1 MDPTI
6 SFRRMTFSDGTTI
19 DLEPNDV
26 VVFVGPNNA
35 GKSLALRE
43 IDQHI
48 GDPRATLVVK
58 EVEKTVHGTS
68 DEFEVFLR
76 KHARI
81 TNRDG
86 SLNVSA
92 YGVSLQTGASDIKQ
106 HWPNQASLFKS
117 LFCMLV
123 RTEGRITDSDPVDSI
138 AVPDDPVSH
147 PIHMLLNDAIE
158 EKMSGYFRKAFGE
171 DLILFRTG
179 GKHMP
184 LLVGHRLRPA
194 QGEDRVS
201 HTYCKRLLDSTV
213 PLQKQ
218 GDGMRSFASVI
229 LHVLAPI
236 TPSVL
241 LLDEPEAFLHPPQ
254 ARLLGEIIA
263 REKSPRS
270 QLFLATHSP
279 DVLDGLIGL
288 TPKNLRVVRMHRDGS
303 INRIKELD
311 KALVRKIS
319 VDPLMKYSSVM
330 SGVFHERVIICES
343 DTDCMFYGAILDLP
357 GVYKGRHPDVL
368 FVHAGGKDRMATL
381 AQTLV
386 VLDVTVDIVAD
397 IDILREEAKFRLV
410 VESLGGDWSEMQS
423 RSQIV
428 RSAVNQQKPILGDV
442 EVRENIRQVLDD
454 SLDQDTLTTLRSRI
468 NDVFRKASPWDAL
481 KRSGASGLPA
491 GDATQR
497 FKELKDLCNR
507 IGLWIVPV
515 GEVEGF
521 CKSVGNHGPKW
532 VQRVMGSKNLSRDPE
547 LKDARCFVREIW
559 QRKSTNE
566 AAK

>member
-6 SFRRMTFSDGTTI
+6 SFRSMTFSDGTTI

-43 IDQHI
+43 IDQHV
-48 GDPRATLVVK
+48 GDARTTLVVK
-58 EVEKTVHGTS
+58 SVERTVQGTPE
-68 DEFEVFLR
+68 EFEMFLR

-81 TNRDG
+81 KDREG
-86 SLNVSA
+86 SLHVSA
-92 YGVSLQTGASDIKQ
+92 YGVNLQTGVSDLKQ
-106 HWPNQASLFKS
+106 HWPNAASIFKS

-147 PIHMLLNDAIE
+147 PIHMLLNDTIE
-158 EKMSGYFRKAFGE
+158 EKMSGYFRKAFGD

-184 LLVGHRLRPA
+184 LLVGHRLRPTT
-194 QGEDRVS
+194 GEDRVS
-201 HTYCKRLLDSTV
+201 HTYCERLLKSTV
-213 PLQKQ
+213 PLHEQ

-229 LHVLAPI
+229 LHILAPI

-241 LLDEPEAFLHPPQ
+241 LLDEPEAFLHPSQ

-263 REKSPRS
+263 REKSPRA

-288 TPKNLRVVRMHRDGS
+288 SPKKLRVVRIQRDG
-303 INRIKELD
+303 IVNRIKELD
-311 KALVRKIS
+311 KALIQEIS

-343 DTDCMFYGAILDLP
+343 DTDCMFYGAIIDLP
-357 GVYKGRHPDVL
+357 GVYGNRHPDVL
-368 FVHAGGKDRMATL
+368 FVHANGKDRMATL
-381 AQTLV
+381 ARILV
-386 VLDVTVDIVAD
+386 ALDVTVDVVAD
-397 IDILREEAKFRLV
+397 IDILREEAKFRRV
-410 VESLGGDWSEMQS
+410 VESLGGDWSEIQLP
-423 RSQIV
+423 SQVV
-428 RSAVNQQKPILGDV
+428 RSAVSQQKPSLGIA
-442 EVRENIRQVLDD
+442 EVGTNIRQILDD
-454 SLDQDTLTTLRSRI
+454 SLDQLALSALRSCI
-468 NDVFRKASPWDAL
+468 NDVFRKASPWDTI

-497 FKELKDLCNR
+497 FKELQNLCNR

-532 VQRVMGSKNLSRDPE
+532 AQRVVDSKSLSNDPE
-547 LKDARCFVREIW
+547 LEPARCFVRDIW
-559 QRKSTNE
+559 QRTTT
-566 AAK
+566 

>member
-1 MDPTI
+1 M
-6 SFRRMTFSDGTTI
+6 
-19 DLEPNDV
+19 
-26 VVFVGPNNA
+26 
-35 GKSLALRE
+35 
-43 IDQHI
+43 
-48 GDPRATLVVK
+48 
-58 EVEKTVHGTS
+58 
-68 DEFEVFLR
+68 FLR

-81 TNRDG
+81 KDREG
-86 SLNVSA
+86 SLHVSA
-92 YGVSLQTGASDIKQ
+92 YGVNLQTGVSDLKQ
-106 HWPNQASLFKS
+106 HWPNAASIFKS

-147 PIHMLLNDAIE
+147 PIHMLLNDTIE
-158 EKMSGYFRKAFGE
+158 EKMSGYFRKAFGD

-184 LLVGHRLRPA
+184 LLVGHRLRPTT
-194 QGEDRVS
+194 GEDRVS
-201 HTYCKRLLDSTV
+201 HTYCERLLKSTV
-213 PLQKQ
+213 PLHEQ

-229 LHVLAPI
+229 LHILAPI

-241 LLDEPEAFLHPPQ
+241 LLDEPEAFLHPSQ

-263 REKSPRS
+263 REKSPRA

-288 TPKNLRVVRMHRDGS
+288 SPKKLRVVRIQRDG
-303 INRIKELD
+303 IVNRIKELD
-311 KALVRKIS
+311 KALIQEIS

-343 DTDCMFYGAILDLP
+343 DTDCMFYGAIIDLP
-357 GVYKGRHPDVL
+357 GVYGNRHPDVL
-368 FVHAGGKDRMATL
+368 FVHANGKDRMATL
-381 AQTLV
+381 ARILV
-386 VLDVTVDIVAD
+386 ALDVTVDVVAD
-397 IDILREEAKFRLV
+397 IDILREEAKFRRV
-410 VESLGGDWSEMQS
+410 VESLGGDWSEIQLP
-423 RSQIV
+423 SQVV
-428 RSAVNQQKPILGDV
+428 RSAVSQQKPSLGIA
-442 EVRENIRQVLDD
+442 EVGTNIRQILDD
-454 SLDQDTLTTLRSRI
+454 SLDQLALSALRSCI
-468 NDVFRKASPWDAL
+468 NDVFRKASPWDTI

-497 FKELKDLCNR
+497 FKELQNLCNR

-532 VQRVMGSKNLSRDPE
+532 AQRVVDSKSLSNDPE
-547 LKDARCFVREIW
+547 LEPARCFVRDIW
-559 QRKSTNE
+559 QRTTT
-566 AAK
+566 